1 MDILIAREN
10 ILDKPTKIS
19 LTKIKEELKENE
31 EQIFYF
37 DRENSHKNMMSL
49 VDSIE
54 SDGYNAYFKEVKY
67 GLGDDEY
74 MYELHAL

>member
-1 MDILIAREN
+1 MYILVAREN
-10 ILDKPTKIS
+10 ISDKPEKITLS
-19 LTKIKEELKENE
+19 RIKEILKEEN

-67 GLGDDEY
+67 GLSDDEY
-74 MYELHAL
+74 IYELHAL